1 MLDFGVGKG
10 IFLRVAGFGGFSD
23 SGTTWVGK
31 TENFGDLIETFADSV
46 VFAAADDLK
55 MIMLR
60 HADDL
65 GVTARDD
72 KGEKREG
79 RSGAGVKLKPVSINV
94 GLEVVNGV
102 KWFLL
107 QNSKAAGGESA
118 D

>member
-1 MLDFGVGKG
+1 MGKG
-10 IFLRVAGFGGFSD
+10 IFLRVAGFGGFSNG
-23 SGTTWVGK
+23 GTTWVGK
-31 TENFGDLIETFADSV
+31 TEDFGDLVKAFADSV
-46 VFAAADDLK
+46 VFAAADNLK

-72 KGEKREG
+72 KGEKRERRG
-79 RSGAGVKLKPVSINV
+79 GAGVKLKPVSVNM
-94 GLEVVNGV
+94 GLEVMNGV

-107 QNSKAAGGESA
+107 QNSKVAGGESA